1 MIGRLKDKMGTSVI
15 PPQINP
21 FFAKVKKLKAV
32 LILNRVYS
40 GIDVKKAARKLLIL
54 SVVRTERLEL
64 SHLAAPEPKSGAS
77 TNFATS
83 ALI

>member
-1 MIGRLKDKMGTSVI
+1 MIGRLKDTMETAV
-15 PPQINP
+15 
-21 FFAKVKKLKAV
+21 KAV
-32 LILNRVYS
+32 SLLNRVYS

>member
-1 MIGRLKDKMGTSVI
+1 MIGRLKDTMETPV
-15 PPQINP
+15 
-21 FFAKVKKLKAV
+21 KAV
-32 LILNRVYS
+32 SILNRVYS

-77 TNFATS
+77 TNFASPANLVAT
-83 ALI
+83 ARFELATPTL

>member
-1 MIGRLKDKMGTSVI
+1 MIGRLKDKMETSVI
-15 PPQINP
+15 PPNKP

>member
-1 MIGRLKDKMGTSVI
+1 MIGRLKDKMETSVI
-15 PPQINP
+15 PPNKP
-21 FFAKVKKLKAV
+21 LFFAKVKKLKAV

>member
-1 MIGRLKDKMGTSVI
+1 MIGRLKDKWKRLLY
-15 PPQINP
+15 PQINP

>member
-1 MIGRLKDKMGTSVI
+1 MIGRLKDKMETSVI
-15 PPQINP
+15 PPNP

>member
-1 MIGRLKDKMGTSVI
+1 MIGRLKDKMETSVI
-15 PPQINP
+15 PTNKSLFCKGQKIKSS
-21 FFAKVKKLKAV
+21 FDFGY
-32 LILNRVYS
+32 YS

>member
-1 MIGRLKDKMGTSVI
+1 MIGRLKDKMETSV
-15 PPQINP
+15 
-21 FFAKVKKLKAV
+21 KVV
-32 LILNRVYS
+32 SILNRVYS

>member
-1 MIGRLKDKMGTSVI
+1 MIGRLKDIMETAV
-15 PPQINP
+15 
-21 FFAKVKKLKAV
+21 KAV
-32 LILNRVYS
+32 LISNGVYS

-64 SHLAAPEPKSGAS
+64 SHLSAPEPKSGAS

>member
-1 MIGRLKDKMGTSVI
+1 MIGRLKAKMETSV
-15 PPQINP
+15 
-21 FFAKVKKLKAV
+21 KAV
-32 LILNRVYS
+32 SILNRVYS